1 MHSGL
6 CARLSVARCLR
17 GLSTPA
23 RVLTP
28 SPAWIASAQQGQ
40 DHVLLTAGSPVP
52 ILLVPPRPP
61 PPAGSFRV
69 TPQHVCPPEASGT
82 RPRPPPSSPPH
93 LPSPR
98 SPLLS
103 SLSEATKP
111 KSPLGPS
118 APDPDEGLASHRME
132 RPRLPGA
139 ARPLSPHTPPAPRGL
154 CTCPSSAGLAGCPS
168 SSIKAPLRCRL
179 LTETIPDSPPKTAS
193 QPFILPDPVPA
204 GGLSC
209 GCVPLP
215 PCVPVCVCAQGPA
228 AFSWVLGGRV
238 C

>member
-1 MHSGL
+1 MRPALRSTVSSRLVHTS
-6 CARLSVARCLR
+6 ARSHPLACLDSVS
-17 GLSTPA
+17 STRP
-23 RVLTP
+23 RSRSSHRRLP
-28 SPAWIASAQQGQ
+28 CP
-40 DHVLLTAGSPVP
+40 D
-52 ILLVPPRPP
+52 PPGAPP
-61 PPAGSFRV
+61 PPAGSFWV
-69 TPQHVCPPEASGT
+69 TPQHVCPQEASGT
-82 RPRPPPSSPPH
+82 RPRPPPSLPPH

-98 SPLLS
+98 SPVPS
-103 SLSEATKP
+103 SPSEATKP

-118 APDPDEGLASHRME
+118 APDPDEGLASHQME
-132 RPRLPGA
+132 RPCLPGA

-154 CTCPSSAGLAGCPS
+154 CTCPFSAGLAGCLS

-179 LTETIPDSPPKTAS
+179 LTETVPDSPPKTAS

-215 PCVPVCVCAQGPA
+215 LCMPVCVCAQGPA